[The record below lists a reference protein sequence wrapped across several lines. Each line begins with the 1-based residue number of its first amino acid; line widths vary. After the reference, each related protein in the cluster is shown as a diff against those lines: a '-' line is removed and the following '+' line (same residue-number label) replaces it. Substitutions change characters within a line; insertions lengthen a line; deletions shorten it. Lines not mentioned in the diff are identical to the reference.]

1 MNQYKSTIIDDAPDL
16 AEAIGEHLTPQAV
29 AAIASYLSMVDLD
42 APSVQIEVEWLRD
55 LLITTIGGD
64 EAFDRLAREIGR

>member
-1 MNQYKSTIIDDAPDL
+1 MNEYKSSIIDDAPDL
-16 AEAIGEHLTPQAV
+16 AEAIGEHFTPQAV

-42 APSVQIEVEWLRD
+42 DPGVQVEVEWLRD
-55 LLITTIGGD
+55 LLIATIGGD